1 MRLPLASRLETAMVL
16 TQRGLVRPVRPDRL
30 LQMALAFRRWGVSV
44 ASAYAVNA
52 ISRADQAAIVDDD
65 GTVTYTQME
74 RRTNALANELARLGL
89 GEHDRLAILCRNE
102 LAFVESIVAA
112 AKLGADVLPL
122 NTSFAAEELKKVVA
136 REKPP
141 VLIHDGEFDPLVRS
155 ARLEPSI
162 ARVL

>member
-1 MRLPLASRLETAMVL
+1 
-16 TQRGLVRPVRPDRL
+16 
-30 LQMALAFRRWGVSV
+30 
-44 ASAYAVNA
+44 
-52 ISRADQAAIVDDD
+52 
-65 GTVTYTQME
+65 

-141 VLIHDGEFDPLVRS
+141 VLIHDREFDPLVRS
-155 ARLEPSI
+155 ARLGPSI
-162 ARVL
+162 TRLVASGDLHDSADTLDALIERGRDEAPQGPAEEGRTVILTSGTTGTPKRAG